1 MTDTS
6 FTRSRKP
13 LFLLASTLAC
23 LVVLAAAEATTYVA
37 VGDGELADAAAAVAV
52 VRVLDDGRP
61 APASALPSTRYLVEV
76 ERLLQGHLSG
86 GRLELHVPGGVA
98 PGGAGWK
105 VHGAPELH
113 RGERAI
119 VFLEPR
125 PDGAFG
131 LVELMLGV
139 FVERRRDGET
149 LAVRDLSGAVE
160 VGSRALGGSRAGG
173 ADTVSERRFDAFA
186 RWLEDRAAGVENDA
200 DYRVAV
206 RPEAALRASDAFAV
220 SDDKGQCAGSP
231 LPIRW
236 FDFDEGGSVEW
247 RMHRSGQPGM
257 SGSPPGL
264 AAFQAAMAAWS
275 GDLGSRVDLVFA
287 GTTDATSLDEE
298 GAGLILFA
306 DPDDEIAGSFDGSGV
321 LAIGG
326 PYFYCEPRTWRGGS
340 YRPAVRGFIVT
351 QDGAGSFFAG
361 HGGADGEEIFTHELG
376 HTLGFGHSTV
386 EGALMRS
393 HAHGDGRGARLGGDE
408 LAALA
413 ALYGEGEPPGGGG
426 SGALPAPSALTGT
439 IVTATEVRLEWTD
452 NASGESG
459 FEVEAEKGAGFVR
472 VGTVAADATAVV
484 VGDLEPGTLYHFRV
498 RAAGAA
504 GPSAWSDEVALR
516 TSGELPAEC
525 SEPGVL
531 CLQGGR
537 FAVDVTWRSQ
547 HQGGRQ
553 GTGHAIPGSDESGYF
568 WFFNSDNVELV
579 VKALDGR
586 RSNGHFWFFYG
597 ALTDVEYTIRVRD
610 TQTGSTRTYSNQP
623 GELCGRGDTVAF
635 ASAGLPDAGGGA
647 PYLSG
652 SGLAAAAPPAPAAE
666 PTASGGCVPGP
677 GVLCLQD
684 GRFAVRV
691 DWTNHHAGGKQGS
704 GTVRPSE
711 VGRDKTGFFWFFDPG
726 NVELV
731 VKMIDG
737 REVNGRY
744 WFFFGGLS
752 DVEYSIEV
760 HDTLSGE
767 VRTYRNAPGSICG
780 RGDTAAF

>member
-1 MTDTS
+1 MTYTS
-6 FTRSRKP
+6 IPRHRDS
-13 LFLLASTLAC
+13 LLLMASLLAC
-23 LVVLAAAEATTYVA
+23 LVLLPAAEATSYVA
-37 VGDGELADAAAAVAV
+37 VGDGELADAAAAVAI

-61 APASALPSTRYLVEV
+61 ALASALPSTRYLVEV
-76 ERLLQGHLSG
+76 ERLLQGHLPG
-86 GRLELHVPGGVA
+86 GRVELHVPGGLA

-125 PDGAFG
+125 RDGTFG

-139 FVERRRDGET
+139 FVERQRDGET

-160 VGSRALGGSRAGG
+160 VGGRTVGGSRAGG
-173 ADTVSERRFDAFA
+173 DGVTERRFDGFA
-186 RWLEDRAAGVENDA
+186 RWLEDRAAGVETAA
-200 DYRVAV
+200 DYRVEV
-206 RPEAALRASDAFAV
+206 RREAASRANDTFTV
-220 SDDKGQCAGSP
+220 SDDEGQCAGSP

-236 FDFDEGGSVEW
+236 FDFDDGGSVKW
-247 RMHRSGQPGM
+247 RMHASGQPGM
-257 SGSPPGL
+257 PGTPPGL
-264 AAFQAAMAAWS
+264 DAFQAALAAWS
-275 GDLGSRVDLVFA
+275 GDPASRVDLDFA
-287 GTTDATSLDEE
+287 GTSDATFDDEE
-298 GAGLILFA
+298 GTGLITFE
-306 DPDDEIAGSFDGSGV
+306 DPDGEIAGSFDGSGV

-326 PYFYCEPRTWRGGS
+326 PYFYCEPHTWGGAS

-361 HGGADGEEIFTHELG
+361 HGGADGEEIFTHEIG
-376 HTLGFGHSTV
+376 HTLGFGHSIRD
-386 EGALMRS
+386 GALMRAY
-393 HAHGDGRGARLGGDE
+393 AHGDGRGARLGSDE

-413 ALYGEGEPPGGGG
+413 SLYGTGEPPAGGGDE
-426 SGALPAPSALTGT
+426 APSAPSGLTGT
-439 IVTATEVRLEWTD
+439 VVTTTEVRLEWAD
-452 NASGESG
+452 NASGETG
-459 FEVEAEKGAGFVR
+459 FEVEAAKGAGFVP

-504 GPSAWSDEVALR
+504 GPSPWSDQVTLR

-568 WFFNSDNVELV
+568 WFFNADNVELV

-586 RSNGHFWFFYG
+586 RANGHFWFFYG

-610 TQTGSTRTYSNQP
+610 TQTGSTRTYRNQP

-635 ASAGLPDAGGGA
+635 ASAGLPAGTGGA

-652 SGLAAAAPPAPAAE
+652 SGLAATAPPAPAAE
-666 PTASGGCVPGP
+666 PTASGGCVPSP
-677 GVLCLQD
+677 GTLCLQE

-691 DWTNHHAGGKQGS
+691 DWTNHHAAGKHGA

-711 VGRDKTGFFWFFDPG
+711 AGLDKTGFFWFFDPG

-760 HDTLSGE
+760 RDTLSGE